1 MRCTYPLNLLYRPR
15 VITLVPAAPR
25 SACPKTRASRL
36 NHQIGLSRGVA
47 DREIVTAGGERA
59 AVAGLTHLLGL
70 GSGRAVIQV
79 IYNTVGAGNSFQVY
93 QQAAAAFREVCSP
106 PACERGSASTL
117 LFLILF
123 TTIPSPSH
131 THSHTLTIHHLCITS
146 LASDAA
152 SFGSQ

>member
-1 MRCTYPLNLLYRPR
+1 MPESNNSGSRRSWGPPLPK
-15 VITLVPAAPR
+15 PAQNP
-25 SACPKTRASRL
+25 L

-47 DREIVTAGGERA
+47 DRGIVTDGGERA

-93 QQAAAAFREVCSP
+93 QQAAAVFREVCSP
-106 PACERGSASTL
+106 PACERSSASTL

>member
-1 MRCTYPLNLLYRPR
+1 
-15 VITLVPAAPR
+15 
-25 SACPKTRASRL
+25 
-36 NHQIGLSRGVA
+36 
-47 DREIVTAGGERA
+47 
-59 AVAGLTHLLGL
+59 
-70 GSGRAVIQV
+70 
-79 IYNTVGAGNSFQVY
+79 
-93 QQAAAAFREVCSP
+93 VCSP